1 MVPDDRPTAC
11 HTSVPLPGKPTPGA
25 SQGAIQLVS
34 ERELFEALYRRMA
47 ALAGRS
53 APDLDDL
60 VQLAAE
66 QVIKSRESFEG
77 RSELSTWIY
86 GVCYRVLLKQR
97 RWYRR
102 WSVRFRLQQEGDPT
116 PMDETLPG
124 AMLERREHAR
134 RLQAA
139 LDRLSERHRSVV
151 VLHDVE
157 ELSITEIAAIVGS
170 NELTVRSRLRDGR
183 KRLRALLSA
192 EQEEPLKPRVSPER
206 AA

>member
-1 MVPDDRPTAC
+1 
-11 HTSVPLPGKPTPGA
+11 
-25 SQGAIQLVS
+25 
-34 ERELFEALYRRMA
+34 MA

-102 WSVRFRLQQEGDPT
+102 WSMRFRLEQEGDPT
-116 PMDETLPG
+116 PSDDTLPG
-124 AMLERREHAR
+124 AMLERRERAQ

-139 LDRLSERHRSVV
+139 LDQLSERHRSVV
-151 VLHDVE
+151 VLHDVQ
-157 ELSITEIAAIVGS
+157 ELSIPEIAVIVGS

-192 EQEEPLKPRVSPER
+192 DQGVPVKPTVSPER

>member
-1 MVPDDRPTAC
+1 M
-11 HTSVPLPGKPTPGA
+11 
-25 SQGAIQLVS
+25 S

-47 ALAGRS
+47 ALAGRG

-66 QVIKSRESFEG
+66 QVLKSRDKFEG

-102 WSVRFRLQQEGDPT
+102 WSVRFRLEQEGDPT
-116 PMDETLPG
+116 PSDDALPG
-124 AMLERREHAR
+124 AMLERRERAR

-139 LDRLSERHRSVV
+139 LDQLSERHRTVV

-157 ELSITEIAAIVGS
+157 ELSIAEIAGIVGS

-192 EQEEPLKPRVSPER
+192 DQGVPLKPRVSPER